1 MIFIGAMAHAQRHMR
16 QEQQWQHDISCPWVL
31 QAWLWRCLIVEDWL
45 LAVHGCAWLRTISF
59 KVERLPVLDFP
70 FHYAYQIGFNVDV
83 YFIMKAR
90 WQTNLQQTKKK
101 EKAHGS
107 ERSSGAKSLHK
118 AVNILPE
125 VPHTAFHLLLISQ
138 KQSPDCSICERWGF
152 PASVVDGNKKWTGV
166 GRERPRDGPRTGR
179 TSLLSSVHRW
189 DQDYP
194 KSRYWSLVDLGLGTK
209 SYFRILYISTIS

>member
-1 MIFIGAMAHAQRHMR
+1 MHKDICDKSNSVASWAAI
-16 QEQQWQHDISCPWVL
+16 HDISCPWVP
-31 QAWLWRCLIVEDWL
+31 QTWLWRCLIVEDWL
-45 LAVHGCAWLRTISF
+45 LAVHGCAWLRTIIF
-59 KVERLPVLDFP
+59 KVERLPVPDFP
-70 FHYAYQIGFNVDV
+70 FRYTYQIGFNVDV

-90 WQTNLQQTKKK
+90 WQTNLKQTKKK
-101 EKAHGS
+101 EKEPTAVS
-107 ERSSGAKSLHK
+107 ALLEPSPFTRPWIFSLKS
-118 AVNILPE
+118 
-125 VPHTAFHLLLISQ
+125 HTAFHLLLISQ
-138 KQSPDCSICERWGF
+138 KQSPDSSMCERWGF

-194 KSRYWSLVDLGLGTK
+194 KSRYWSLVDPGLVTK